1 MQLTWFRRPAADS
14 PGTLNLCYNAVDRHV
29 IRGAAEQVG
38 VRRESGEV
46 TYAGLLEQVGALAGA
61 MRGLGVEVGCA
72 VAADLQ
78 DPFDRLLVLLA
89 TLRLGA
95 GFADGEV
102 VSTGST
108 TEGRATT
115 RYQLAVVD
123 RPGLAAGVRI
133 HRGLPI
139 EDEVHEVDWDMAYRA
154 GRTDPAPCADVA
166 GDAPAYLL
174 DDGAVATSDALGHG
188 SWMGEAC
195 ATLADGRVLDLTTT
209 SGAS

>member
-29 IRGAAEQVG
+29 IRGAAEEVA
-38 VRRESGEV
+38 VRRGAGDV
-46 TYAGLLEQVGALAGA
+46 THAGLLEQVGALAGA
-61 MRGLGVEVGCA
+61 MRGLGVGAGSA

-95 GFADGEV
+95 GFADG
-102 VSTGST
+102 SAS
-108 TEGRATT
+108 AHD
-115 RYQLAVVD
+115 LAVID
-123 RPGLAAGVRI
+123 RPGLDAGVRI
-133 HRGLPI
+133 HRGLPV

-154 GRTDPAPCADVA
+154 GRTDPAACADVP

-174 DDGAVATSDALGHG
+174 ADGAVATTDAIGHR

-195 ATLADGRVLDLTTT
+195 ATLAGGRVLDLTGSAPTRGG
-209 SGAS
+209 S